1 MSRIIEKDGRLERQY
16 FYACRYNYDFGGEKC
31 GCTILEQE
39 LVKAVHKILEVNI
52 AALTES
58 EKTEAVVK
66 GVMDKNL
73 KQCDGQI
80 RKLEKLIEKQNYEES
95 KAYQRYVTGEVSKD
109 EFKRMQEKSA
119 DAVMRLCG
127 QISDEQ
133 AKYRRFKRFF
143 EKKLQWLRAI
153 YRFQSEPYLDRNML
167 EILVH
172 SIYLY
177 PDNRMEINLNFRDE
191 YAEMMEEEA

>member
-1 MSRIIEKDGRLERQY
+1 
-16 FYACRYNYDFGGEKC
+16 
-31 GCTILEQE
+31 
-39 LVKAVHKILEVNI
+39 
-52 AALTES
+52 
-58 EKTEAVVK
+58 
-66 GVMDKNL
+66 
-73 KQCDGQI
+73 
-80 RKLEKLIEKQNYEES
+80 
-95 KAYQRYVTGEVSKD
+95 
-109 EFKRMQEKSA
+109 MQEKSA
-119 DAVMRLCG
+119 DAVMRLRG

-177 PDNRMEINLNFRDE
+177 PDNRMEINLNFKDE
-191 YAEMMEEEA
+191 YAEMMITRD